1 MKLVKCVLVMSIV
14 ALTVSATV
22 TNVNES
28 FNGTVVPDNWVIQG
42 AKDGTFNTPGTPKTI
57 TDLLPGGQ
65 LLLTTT
71 QKFQRA
77 SAFYTNAIWGFSSL
91 DFTFE
96 AEINVG
102 AGADGVAI
110 GWVNAHD
117 VIDDPTKLLG
127 GYGGYHGIPR
137 GAPLYEN
144 IGYVEG
150 LRSYSFAFDTYSN
163 EVINGKT
170 AFTDYESTFCMDNCP
185 VTWKMVPNSL
195 KDFYNDP
202 TFFQNVG
209 WVNVKLVCSNNLM
222 TFTWPGGSYSWETP
236 YENEFP
242 CFMGVGAGT
251 GGQNAQQSVRNVA
264 ISGTMVDI
272 PEPAILGGI
281 FALALFLLR
290 KK

>member
-1 MKLVKCVLVMSIV
+1 MELIKCVLVMSIV
-14 ALTVSATV
+14 AFTVSATV

-28 FNGTVVPDNWVIQG
+28 FSGTTVPDNWVVQG
-42 AKDGTFNTPGTPKTI
+42 EKDGASAAPGTAKTVAE
-57 TDLLPGGQ
+57 LLPGGQ
-65 LLLTTT
+65 LTLTTAGSY
-71 QKFQRA
+71 QRA
-77 SAFYTNAIWGFSSL
+77 SAFFTNDIWGFSSL
-91 DFTFE
+91 DFTIE

-102 AGADGVAI
+102 AGADGLAL
-110 GWVNAHD
+110 GWIDARD
-117 VIDDPTKLLG
+117 VLGEPAKLLG

-137 GAPLYEN
+137 GAPEYEK

-150 LRSYSFAFDTYSN
+150 LTSYSFAFDTYSN
-163 EVINGKT
+163 EYINSKT
-170 AFTDYESTFCMDNCP
+170 AVGDYEATFCMDNSP
-185 VTWKMVPNSL
+185 GTWKMVPNSL
-195 KDFYNDP
+195 KDFYNHP
-202 TFFQNVG
+202 AFFQNVG
-209 WVNVKLVCSNNLM
+209 WVSVKLVCANDTM

-251 GGQNAQQSVRNVA
+251 GGQNAEQSVRNVA

-281 FALALFLLR
+281 FALVLFLLR